1 MVEDWEVI
9 NYILW
14 IPYGNPKSF
23 LRKFSNHFQV
33 KKFFGI
39 LPRDTIKEIK
49 TVRMVKR
56 DSKERSV
63 SKSGSNLDDDDDDI
77 TGDNS
82 YMGDEP
88 PPPPL
93 PRGNYQNLH
102 DFLTPNGSQNQNF
115 GSLTRTT
122 SGRLQYN
129 DPDEQDDNDDQ
140 GGSGHNGYNGVNGK
154 TATLPKTNFKLGEY
168 YKRKYSNKVILLFK
182 KQLKYKHH
190 SIQYK

>member
-1 MVEDWEVI
+1 M
-9 NYILW
+9 
-14 IPYGNPKSF
+14 
-23 LRKFSNHFQV
+23 

-63 SKSGSNLDDDDDDI
+63 SKSGSNLDDDDDDV

-102 DFLTPNGSQNQNF
+102 DFLTPNGSQNF

-122 SGRLQYN
+122 SGRLRYS
-129 DPDEQDDNDDQ
+129 DPDEQDDNEDQ
-140 GGSGHNGYNGVNGK
+140 GQNGYNGVNGK

-168 YKRKYSNKVILLFK
+168 YKRKYSKVILIITK
-182 KQLKYKHH
+182 KLNFAYFF
-190 SIQYK
+190 Y